1 MDRQK
6 GVIPYDTD
14 LSVCIVTYQALHFLK
29 DCLQSVIDN
38 TLDKSYEIIVV
49 DNCSQDGTIE
59 MLQREFPGVRLIEND
74 DNYGFSRPL
83 NQALRAARGRNLL
96 SLNPDTYVHSGA
108 LDLLVDY
115 LDDHPDVGI
124 VGPKVLNRDGTLQKQ
139 SRRGDSRPW
148 NTISYFTGLSKLFPK
163 SKFFSGYL
171 LSYIDEDETHEADG
185 VSGSCMLIRRQ
196 VIDQI
201 GFFDEQFFAYQEDAD
216 YCLRA
221 RQAGWRVFYYP
232 KAQLTHYGGQGGSRV
247 QPYRSIYEWHKSY
260 WLYYRKHFAKKYF
273 FLFNWLYYLA
283 MIFKLSASF
292 FVNIVRKEKFAG
304 PRRG

>member
-1 MDRQK
+1 MDKQK
-6 GVIPYDTD
+6 GVILYDTD
-14 LSVCIVTYQALHFLK
+14 LSVCIVTYQALDFLK

-59 MLQREFPGVRLIEND
+59 MLQQEFPGVRLIEND

-185 VSGSCMLIRRQ
+185 
-196 VIDQI
+196 
-201 GFFDEQFFAYQEDAD
+201 
-216 YCLRA
+216 
-221 RQAGWRVFYYP
+221 
-232 KAQLTHYGGQGGSRV
+232 
-247 QPYRSIYEWHKSY
+247 
-260 WLYYRKHFAKKYF
+260 
-273 FLFNWLYYLA
+273 
-283 MIFKLSASF
+283 
-292 FVNIVRKEKFAG
+292 
-304 PRRG
+304 